1 MKKIIISIAL
11 VLPIFLTSCASNLG
25 VADTSKTKVNAK
37 ELSQKEEARDFI
49 AAQTIPQSLAIK
61 LQGLKYKID
70 SYQNIWVEIEE
81 LSGNV
86 LNKLSEVITEMKQ
99 SYKNYGLYVSTSIN
113 NGNFSNNLEKLGF
126 SFWEA
131 NSENKTLVYLYP
143 NGRNIPKLDYAYTA
157 AAVYLLRT
165 NPSTGTKE
173 ILIINEP
180 QKKISNIIGGISAS
194 GETPEDTVIRET
206 REEVG
211 VDLNKDKLQL
221 VAVCHTVRPDKRTY
235 VEFLYLCEDFKG
247 TPKVDG
253 VEVSECAWIPLS
265 KIKEEGVKVFD
276 KPFYPVWQKIL
287 RGEVRTKKQGEYLG
301 STKKV
306 YQNFAACPEK

>member
-1 MKKIIISIAL
+1 MKKIIFAIVL
-11 VLPIFLTSCASNLG
+11 TLPILLTSC
-25 VADTSKTKVNAK
+25 TSK
-37 ELSQKEEARDFI
+37 LSDIDNSKITTDVSQKKEEARDFI
-49 AAQTIPQSLAIK
+49 AVQTIPESLAAK
-61 LQGLKYKID
+61 LQNLKYKID
-70 SYQNIWVEIEE
+70 SYQNIWAEIED
-81 LSGNV
+81 LSENT
-86 LNKLSEVITEMKQ
+86 LSKLSEVMLEMKH

-113 NGNFSNNLEKLGF
+113 NGSFSNDLEKLGL
-126 SFWEA
+126 SFWGA

-143 NGRNIPKLDYAYTA
+143 NGRNIPKLDYSYTA

-194 GETPEDTVIRET
+194 GETPEDTVVRET

-265 KIKEEGVKVFD
+265 KIKEEGVKIFE
-276 KPFYPVWQKIL
+276 KPFYPVWQKLL
-287 RGEVRTKKQGEYLG
+287 RGEVRPKKHGEYLG
-301 STKKV
+301 STKKA
-306 YQNFAACPEK
+306 YQNFAECPKK